1 MRIFFEGVVVHKKGF
16 GLLLGLGRPFV
27 LGFGVMISSF
37 FFFLEKDKGV
47 IDGNFE
53 GTVCM
58 EGTTST

>member
-1 MRIFFEGVVVHKKGF
+1 
-16 GLLLGLGRPFV
+16 LLGLGRPFV
-27 LGFGVMISSF
+27 LGFGMMISSF
-37 FFFLEKDKGV
+37 FFFLEQDKGV